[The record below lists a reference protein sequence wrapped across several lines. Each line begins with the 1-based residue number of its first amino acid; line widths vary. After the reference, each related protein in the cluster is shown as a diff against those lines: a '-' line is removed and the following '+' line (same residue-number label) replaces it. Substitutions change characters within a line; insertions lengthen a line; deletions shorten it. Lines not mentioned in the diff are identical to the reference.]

1 MVSAHRTPDREGSPV
16 WSTVLSHPT
25 GAGRR
30 RAAGWARMDI
40 ASTAAQN
47 LLSPVILFFLLG
59 ILAGVLKSSL
69 TIPESLSKSVS
80 LYLMMAIGF
89 RGGVELSHNG
99 FGGSIA
105 LACLSAVVLSA
116 VLPILAYALLR
127 WTTPLDS
134 TNAAAVAAHYGS
146 VSVVTFATAIAA
158 LNHQGERFEPYI
170 VALLAVMEAPAI
182 LTGLIIAR
190 RGTRAMQPSDSGG
203 SLAKVVVHEVL
214 LHGSVILLL
223 GSFIIGW
230 LTGPK
235 GFEELSPV
243 FVTPFKGILCVF
255 LLDMGLLVARRLSDL
270 KVLSLRVVAFG
281 FYMPL
286 IGAAA
291 GMAVALALGLSVGG
305 ATLLAVLGASASYI
319 VVPAVMRAALPQA
332 SPAIYLTLA
341 LGITF
346 PFNLVVGIPLYL
358 GAARALM
365 PAAVGKANDIER
377 PPAPMAGGDRNGS
390 SSTW

>member
-1 MVSAHRTPDREGSPV
+1 
-16 WSTVLSHPT
+16 
-25 GAGRR
+25 
-30 RAAGWARMDI
+30 MDI

-47 LLSPVILFFLLG
+47 LVSPVILFFLLG

-69 TIPESLSKSVS
+69 TIPETLSKSVS
-80 LYLMMAIGF
+80 MFLIVAIGF

-99 FGGSIA
+99 FDGSIVV
-105 LACLSAVVLSA
+105 ACLAAVGLSA
-116 VLPILAYALLR
+116 VLPLVAYALLR
-127 WTTPLDS
+127 WTTPLDT

-146 VSVVTFATAIAA
+146 VSVVTFATAVAV
-158 LNHQGERFEPYI
+158 LNQQGQQFESYI

-182 LTGLIIAR
+182 LTGLILAR
-190 RGTRAMQPSDSGG
+190 RGMPTMQPSDSKD
-203 SLAKVVVHEVL
+203 SLAQTVVREVL
-214 LHGSVILLL
+214 LHGSVVLLL
-223 GSFIIGW
+223 GSFAIGW
-230 LTGPK
+230 ITGAK

-243 FVTPFKGILCVF
+243 FVTPFKGILCLF
-255 LLDMGLLVARRLSDL
+255 LLDMGLVVARRLPDL
-270 KVLSLRVVAFG
+270 RTLSLGTAAFG

-291 GMAVALALGLSVGG
+291 GMGVALVLGLSAGG

-319 VVPAVMRAALPQA
+319 VVPAIMRDALPQA

-346 PFNLVVGIPLYL
+346 PFNLVVGIPLYH

-365 PAAVGKANDIER
+365 PAAVGKATATETR
-377 PPAPMAGGDRNGS
+377 PLRWQATTRTSHRPRGGEASETPNHDRP
-390 SSTW
+390 

>member
-1 MVSAHRTPDREGSPV
+1 
-16 WSTVLSHPT
+16 
-25 GAGRR
+25 
-30 RAAGWARMDI
+30 MDL

-47 LLSPVILFFLLG
+47 LMSPVILFFLLG

-69 TIPESLSKSVS
+69 TIPETLSKSVS
-80 LYLMMAIGF
+80 LYLIMSIGF

-99 FGGSIA
+99 FGASIVA
-105 LACLSAVVLSA
+105 ACLSAVALSA
-116 VLPILAYALLR
+116 VLPLLAYALLR

-158 LNHQGERFEPYI
+158 LNHQGQRFEPYI

-182 LTGLIIAR
+182 LTGLILAR
-190 RGTRAMQPSDSGG
+190 RGTRAMQPSDSDS
-203 SLAKVVVHEVL
+203 SLAKTVVHEVL
-214 LHGSVILLL
+214 LHGSVVLLL
-223 GSFIIGW
+223 GTVAIGW
-230 LTGPK
+230 LTGSK

-243 FVTPFKGILCVF
+243 FVTPFKGILCIF
-255 LLDMGLLVARRLSDL
+255 LLDMGLVVARRLSDL
-270 KVLSLRVVAFG
+270 RVLSLGVVAFG

-286 IGAAA
+286 VGAAA
-291 GMAVALALGLSVGG
+291 GMGVALALGLSVGG

-346 PFNLVVGIPLYL
+346 PFNLVVGIPLYY

-365 PAAVGKANDIER
+365 PAAVGKASAIER
-377 PPAPMAGGDRNGS
+377 PPPPMAGDDQNESSFAWGEPSEAPSHDRP
-390 SSTW
+390 